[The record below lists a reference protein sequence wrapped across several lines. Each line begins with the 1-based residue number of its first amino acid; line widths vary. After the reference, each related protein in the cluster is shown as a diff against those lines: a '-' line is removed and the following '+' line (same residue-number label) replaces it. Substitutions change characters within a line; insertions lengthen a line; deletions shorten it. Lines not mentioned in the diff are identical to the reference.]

1 MKSFA
6 VLLALA
12 SLVVASP
19 ALLAD
24 TQSPLTKVLAD
35 YPGYSL
41 DLAELRL
48 VQIEGQEPTWV
59 SELEKASH
67 PTRSVDLSL
76 TLYADQHEG
85 SGCQLLRHVSGC
97 HLYQLEH
104 VYSPRSSTETQ
115 ALGSSAHLRVLSQR
129 ECPE

>member
-48 VQIEGQEPTWV
+48 VQIEGQEPTWF
-59 SELEKASH
+59 
-67 PTRSVDLSL
+67 PSL
-76 TLYADQHEG
+76 RRQATLPG
-85 SGCQLLRHVSGC
+85 VWTSR
-97 HLYQLEH
+97 
-104 VYSPRSSTETQ
+104 
-115 ALGSSAHLRVLSQR
+115 
-129 ECPE
+129 